1 MPISQAVCLLV
12 MPCELRA
19 SCVLYIY
26 YYIKL
31 LIFNLGPERPNCL
44 FYRGCQHY
52 QLSYDKAQVL
62 YKVDCS

>member
-1 MPISQAVCLLV
+1 